1 MAHDDFACLPFHDE
15 PGDPVEVAPAAPHG
29 LHRARERTTGV
40 ARGDP
45 DPGVAWV
52 DRQAHTMPQE
62 DVSHDPGTVHGRAV
76 PSKARHRGWEILNTV
91 VLFIS
96 WIAGAAAQTAV

>member
-1 MAHDDFACLPFHDE
+1 
-15 PGDPVEVAPAAPHG
+15 
-29 LHRARERTTGV
+29 
-40 ARGDP
+40 
-45 DPGVAWV
+45 
-52 DRQAHTMPQE
+52 MPQE